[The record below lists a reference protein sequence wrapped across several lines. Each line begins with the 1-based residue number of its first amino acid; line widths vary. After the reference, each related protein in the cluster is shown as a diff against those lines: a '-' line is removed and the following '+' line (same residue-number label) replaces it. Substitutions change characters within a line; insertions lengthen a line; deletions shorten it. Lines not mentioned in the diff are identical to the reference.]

1 MYRNQKIILLHSEE
15 EDKLPESLELGELA
29 VNCHKDKEFICLKN
43 TDNQIIK
50 ITPNGGGGGNS
61 NSNKKQPFKLEQGIN
76 NAIVSEGNHSNK
88 AFTFTHGLNMH
99 NDSELSFAFG
109 YNKTQISPI
118 LINGKHLKLIR
129 DTTQPE
135 CEGYYDGAIIVD
147 EEGNHISDLVSYSF
161 ENNGNILDI
170 EVSKEFDFRDG
181 PKFMLI
187 KSNEGGSC
195 NFNFGTNNH
204 LSGSNLCA
212 FGKAN
217 YASGANNY
225 VVGNSNIGNGICN
238 VIFGINNHVF
248 GNSNIGNG
256 ICNVIF
262 GINNHTEGSY
272 SILQGNKNK
281 ANGSYNVIIGY
292 NNDINGNNGIYAGQ
306 YLEGNGQIS
315 SAFGIA
321 NDVSNSYLFTVGNG
335 RQDNDG
341 RFVRHN
347 ALSINDLGEVLIQED
362 VVKEDNGNIKYP
374 PMISLQSLVTRI
386 KTLEEELKKLKNK

>member
-238 VIFGINNHVF
+238 VIFGINNH
-248 GNSNIGNG
+248 
-256 ICNVIF
+256 
-262 GINNHTEGSY
+262 TEGSY

-347 ALSINDLGEVLIQED
+347 ALSINDLGEIFIQED

>member
-238 VIFGINNHVF
+238 VIFGIY
-248 GNSNIGNG
+248 
-256 ICNVIF
+256 
-262 GINNHTEGSY
+262 NHTEGSY

-347 ALSINDLGEVLIQED
+347 ALSINDLGEILIQED

>member
-99 NDSELSFAFG
+99 NDPELSFAFG

-238 VIFGINNHVF
+238 VIFGINNH
-248 GNSNIGNG
+248 
-256 ICNVIF
+256 
-262 GINNHTEGSY
+262 TEGSY

-347 ALSINDLGEVLIQED
+347 ALSINDLGEILIQED

>member
-238 VIFGINNHVF
+238 VIFGINNH
-248 GNSNIGNG
+248 
-256 ICNVIF
+256 
-262 GINNHTEGSY
+262 TEGSY

-347 ALSINDLGEVLIQED
+347 ALSINDLGEILIQED